1 MGHIAH
7 PRNSSNQI
15 IICAKNYDYVDLEKK
30 KRKMFSFLISEW
42 SSFLQNLNSLYSRML
57 CVDKVEIGTVVQEKK
72 IFIISSIY
80 HSYFINIS
88 PWNFHYSRM
97 LCAKF
102 VWNRPSGS
110 LEDDCQW
117 FFRHSLEKRRGPLF
131 EQTWIPFTQRLFV
144 SSLVEICTLVF
155 EKKTKMW
162 KVNDSADDDDDGQ
175 QTNFEQKSSLALS
188 AQVSLK
194 KKENI
199 SSLLI
204 HLHEGTCINIQ
215 HSIFP
220 FYRSE

>member
-1 MGHIAH
+1 MYKTWILYTWGCFV
-7 PRNSSNQI
+7 SN
-15 IICAKNYDYVDLEKK
+15 
-30 KRKMFSFLISEW
+30 
-42 SSFLQNLNSLYSRML
+42 
-57 CVDKVEIGTVVQEKK
+57 KVEIGTVVQEKK
-72 IFIISSIY
+72 IFKISSIY

-88 PWNFHYSRM
+88 PWNFQYSRM

-102 VWNRPSGS
+102 GWNRPSGS

-117 FFRHSLEKRRGPLF
+117 IFRHSLEKRRGPLF

-162 KVNDSADDDDDGQ
+162 KVNDSDDDDDDGQ

-194 KKENI
+194 KKKI
-199 SSLLI
+199 Y
-204 HLHEGTCINIQ
+204 HHC
-215 HSIFP
+215 
-220 FYRSE
+220 